1 MQDLPS
7 TPRVGTAP
15 CCHGWGNEAGITYQD
30 NPPGQQIPAR
40 YQFAAMSGGRSS
52 METLCPLEATS
63 SSFPGFLL
71 LRAFPAD
78 CCAGWD
84 YGLILAP
91 SGEIS
96 VVHAVPPPGWRDVLS
111 AATLQWGQFLSPSQ
125 IAVVVF
131 LLPQIQLTVP
141 RSSYPS
147 LEQGEGCQI
156 DWPFF
161 SWWKQWL
168 K

>member
-1 MQDLPS
+1 MGLWLDF
-7 TPRVGTAP
+7 GTL
-15 CCHGWGNEAGITYQD
+15 WRNQ
-30 NPPGQQIPAR
+30 
-40 YQFAAMSGGRSS
+40 
-52 METLCPLEATS
+52 
-63 SSFPGFLL
+63 
-71 LRAFPAD
+71 
-78 CCAGWD
+78 
-84 YGLILAP
+84 
-91 SGEIS
+91 S

-156 DWPFF
+156 DWLFF
-161 SWWKQWL
+161 FL
-168 K
+168 VEAMA